1 LRRPRDDQRFRSARP
16 FDPANQQETH
26 MTYIVDKDNCQG
38 CGACVDACPNEAIAM
53 KRDLA
58 VVIATACVECGS
70 CEPAC
75 PTAAIG
81 PS

>member
-1 LRRPRDDQRFRSARP
+1 
-16 FDPANQQETH
+16 
-26 MTYIVDKDNCQG
+26 MTYIVDKENCQA

-53 KRDLA
+53 KRDIA

-75 PTAAIG
+75 PTAAIR

>member
-1 LRRPRDDQRFRSARP
+1 
-16 FDPANQQETH
+16 
-26 MTYIVDKDNCQG
+26 MTYIVDKENCQG

-53 KRDLA
+53 KRDAA
-58 VVIATACVECGS
+58 VVLATACVECGS
-70 CEPAC
+70 CEPVC